1 MRQMKTA
8 FGHTTHDQALSVRK
22 APLGVCALFVAAL
35 SLVVAVLLSVF
46 LLATPTPASAEDG
59 LFAGGTGSETD
70 PYQIANA
77 DQLKNLADQVNAG
90 SAQYA
95 TAHYALTA
103 NIDLADSKFTSTN
116 ARIGY
121 ADNFKHASTHGF
133 RGTFD
138 GRGFTIRNLTL
149 DLSKLTF
156 TGSMY
161 TAGLFGA
168 TQDATIRN
176 LNLQSVTL
184 SETLP
189 STVVSD
195 KGADAALGCLV
206 GAAYG
211 STTIEK
217 CSVMGGSLYEGTVV
231 APTDNIK
238 TRLYAAGGL
247 VGDAY
252 TTDIGK
258 NASITNCSVDCTI
271 QTTGTYSSQSY
282 AGGIVGR
289 SRVNSNDGGWS
300 PAQVNSCA
308 FTGSIKADGYNAP
321 VIAGVRRGADGA
333 VATGTNI
340 STAVTFD
347 TCFYQAQLSM
357 NDGTRPNPLYNLTQS
372 NDVSNDYVY
381 DESGVYRWG
390 DDKQSGYYDDTTIVD
405 CKAKLDP
412 TGKTWR
418 QASKNGVPILVLNH
432 VSMEITLDEPLH
444 GRYYLSEVYSGLYE
458 GEVGVSPENPV
469 WSANVSVTTDGR
481 HFVTLA
487 PEAQEASVTFGPD
500 SNRQQASCVIPAPSD
515 VSVAVQRVNNNAGRV
530 VSLTAVIV
538 NGDAWGL
545 STDDF
550 TYEWFEGSEVSGVVV
565 STASSLDV
573 SSAPVGTKFTVKAT
587 LKANSALTFKATG
600 TAGGRTVFVNANTGS
615 DSAKGSSPD
624 DAVATIP
631 KAYELLDE
639 LGTVESNVIVIVGEY
654 NDSSFGLEQ
663 EDSKWNAFYK
673 PATITGYDAG
683 YPEASKGTNSLKDS
697 DARFNNYGRLAW
709 HNDEERGKFLY
720 ADTAIRDIVL
730 YGGGGKVG
738 YIYCQGHNLTMG
750 ENIKMYG
757 YSQASVDNFGLL
769 TDTSVPNFH
778 IVGGYY
784 DKADSETGQ
793 DPGDECT
800 ITVKSGC
807 YARILAG
814 NRNSKM
820 NAGSHNTLGSENN
833 NNYFKTK
840 IVVDIQQTSCGGYNC
855 DVGMLCGGQTD
866 GSVYA
871 ASEVVLNSGYVK
883 LFLGSSIGY
892 NRSTGDNRYPNNDF
906 VGLVRATVNGGTVD
920 QLYGGCLGRWSDKG
934 DKSIGI
940 DSHYRHSEAIRGGL
954 DPSDPD
960 ILITINGGTVGTNDA
975 TGAVFA
981 SGAGGTTGTAE
992 DPASVAVVVNGGTI
1006 KGSVYG
1012 GGDGKTTT
1020 GNADTACATAG
1031 TLYGTANVTVAGGTI
1046 TGSVYGGGA
1055 GTDAYLANADKHA
1068 LAQVIGDTTVSVT
1081 GGTVNGSVYGGG
1093 NGIER
1098 KDTPH
1103 MARVT
1108 GNTCVSVSG
1117 GQVGGSVYGG
1127 GARGTVGEGT
1137 VGGNGRLPYE
1147 VTSAGS
1153 TTVEVSGGTVAG
1165 SVFGGGEGFGQGDS
1179 NEALIKGAVFG
1190 TSTVKVYGGSIK
1202 DDVFGGGN
1210 ESRTYA
1216 PAVDGAATQ
1225 ATLVIVNSTNEGI
1238 AVLPETDAQDAGKVV
1253 SNGTEGARI
1262 VDNPGEEAAASR
1274 TVDLGGSVFGGG
1286 NRSKQSGSGQAND
1299 YTVYGDTEVFVK
1311 GSGVNFGGESG
1322 GVYGDGNVSKAF
1334 GTRHIT
1340 LIDFKNDASGADALK
1355 KFYSLQRADR
1365 AIMSN
1370 SKVYTLGALDRV
1382 NSLDSTKYAVNRVQL
1397 LKLYNGSTLQLDT
1410 VVNGL
1415 GSLWSDVETGR
1426 DFRTDDWKKEN
1437 HDGHKYKE
1445 LKAYRQAYETSASWK
1460 SAVSGTE
1467 YQALNTI
1474 IINNGK
1480 QLDVAYADD
1489 EQPETGKYGH
1499 VIGLFTLSLLT
1510 PEQNEGGAFVF
1521 AATGTD
1527 TQAVNP
1533 DSTGHF
1539 ACVTKEY
1546 EDGKEEEDDYLDL
1559 RTQQLNGNRIWY
1571 VEGHTYQYDLTI
1583 KGYTTGNTTV
1593 TAQAWLPVNE
1603 REDDDKGK
1611 DCYLQFDESKAITIE
1626 NTPELVGE
1634 GVTPGE
1640 KQAQLRMDVNTEAG
1654 GKWGGHYYFQNPGHG
1669 PDKQFGYNEKVNL
1682 IPVTFSLTLGQNMI
1696 AVNDGLVT
1704 FQLKDMNEDDDMNT
1718 YLFRV
1723 HIIIESPTSD
1733 GYALKHYGKIY
1744 GDVPY
1749 TTNDTITSKS
1759 AYTAEFI
1766 STYSPS
1772 AYSGKSWSIIPYWTA
1787 SAAKEYRGHGDEK
1800 YNSGSD
1806 YFEKGTKITMIDLT
1820 NGNSP
1825 QYYYYN
1831 CDSNIREI
1839 NLDDFNKVN
1848 GSSNFSSTKSGN
1860 TVIREK
1866 LVFIVDYENASIGGG
1881 RPNQYLM
1888 LKHTYNNGA
1897 NDILRYT
1904 EYHQDGTVANEHY
1917 APGVE
1922 QLVDLD
1928 SQFAYSAVDTSSINL
1943 KAMKAETT
1951 LDYLY
1956 DSYQFAYSFK
1966 LKDNIIDTRLNDNDF
1981 SLLLTPMSLDSFPL
1995 GMRFVVTDTDGNSV
2009 PVRYIQENGVRVVAD
2024 IEKPGTYLI
2033 EMQFSRYLNYGWYNK
2048 WYLQLRA
2055 DLFSAADGLY
2065 YKGTPG
2071 QVDSNRSAN
2080 AQFTNLT
2087 PYSPNIVY
2095 NLSVNS
2101 VVASG
2106 NNVTANLSA
2115 FKEAEQS
2122 QIIDLAATNGVVAFR
2137 QLKGNPSTLVNLTSE
2152 VQPQEGAILESKAN
2166 GKKSKTTTFTLTDTV
2181 PGPGT
2186 YEYTFFYGT
2195 TVETKTV
2202 TVG

>member
-1 MRQMKTA
+1 MRQMRIA
-8 FGHTTHDQALSVRK
+8 FGHTTHDQSLSVRK
-22 APLGVCALFVAAL
+22 APLGVRALFAAAF

-59 LFAGGTGSETD
+59 LFAGGTGSEAD

-90 SAQYA
+90 VDQYA
-95 TAHYALTA
+95 KAHYALTN
-103 NIDLADSKFTSTN
+103 NIDLIGSWFTSTN
-116 ARIGY
+116 TRIGY
-121 ADNFKHASTHGF
+121 ADGYNTAANHGF

-138 GRGFTIRNLTL
+138 GRGFTIKNVKL
-149 DLSKLTF
+149 DLSTLTSKN
-156 TGSMY
+156 GMY
-161 TAGLFGA
+161 VAGLFGA
-168 TQDATIRN
+168 THGATIKN
-176 LNLQSVTL
+176 LNLQTVTL
-184 SETLP
+184 SGELP
-189 STVVSD
+189 
-195 KGADAALGCLV
+195 GATSADVALGCLV
-206 GAAYG
+206 GAAFG
-211 STTIEK
+211 ATNIDQ
-217 CSVMGGSLYEGTVV
+217 CSVMNGTIEELTAVS
-231 APTDNIK
+231 TTTN
-238 TRLYAAGGL
+238 TQLYAAGGL

-252 TTDIGK
+252 TT
-258 NASITNCSVDCTI
+258 NANDCAKITNSSVDCVI
-271 QTTGTYSSQSY
+271 HTTGTHSSQSY
-282 AGGIVGR
+282 AGGILGR
-289 SRVNSNDGGWS
+289 SRVNKDAANWKS
-300 PAQVNSCA
+300 AQVNACV
-308 FTGSIKADGYNAP
+308 FTGSVVADGYNAP
-321 VIAGVRRGADGA
+321 VIAGVRRGNGNNAA
-333 VATGTNI
+333 AGTDI
-340 STAVTFD
+340 STAVTFG
-347 TCFYQAQLSM
+347 TCFYQATLST
-357 NDGTRPNPLYNLTQS
+357 NDGTSPNPQYNLTQS
-372 NDVSNDYVY
+372 DSVQQGYVY
-381 DESGVYRWG
+381 DASGVYCWG
-390 DDKQSGYYDDTTIVD
+390 DDKQSGYYDAADNISECQAALNV
-405 CKAKLDP
+405 A
-412 TGKTWR
+412 GVTWR
-418 QASKNGVPILVLNH
+418 QAFKNGRAILMLSRASVGIN
-432 VSMEITLDEPLH
+432 LDQPQH
-444 GRYYLSEVYSGLYE
+444 GYYYLSEGYYGLYE
-458 GEVGVSPENPV
+458 GETGDSLENPE
-469 WSANVSVTTDGR
+469 WSSNVKETDDGR

-487 PEAQEASVTFGPD
+487 PESQEVSVEFGYAD
-500 SNRQQASCVIPAPSD
+500 NRQQASCYIPAPRD
-515 VSVAVQRVNNNAGRV
+515 VSFAVQRKVDGADNV
-530 VSLTAVIV
+530 VALTAAII

-545 STDDF
+545 DTDDF
-550 TYEWFEGSEVSGVVV
+550 TYEWFKGSEASGDVI
-565 STASSLDV
+565 SRESSLDV
-573 SSAPVGTKFTVKAT
+573 SREPVGTKFTVKAT
-587 LKANSALTFKATG
+587 LKANSALTFQATG
-600 TAGGRTVFVNANTGS
+600 TAGGRTVFVDATRGN
-615 DSAKGSSPD
+615 DSAKGASPD

-639 LGTVESNVIVIVGEY
+639 YGTVESNVIVIVGEY

-663 EDSKWNAFYK
+663 EDRKWNAFYK

-709 HNDEERGKFLY
+709 YNNEERGKFLH

-730 YGGGGKVG
+730 YGGGGSGNVG

-769 TDTSVPNFH
+769 AETKVPNFH

-784 DKADSETGQ
+784 DKQDSATGPKQ
-793 DPGDECT
+793 GEKQQGECT

-814 NRNSKM
+814 SRNTKM
-820 NAGSHNTLGSENN
+820 NDGSHNTFGSETD
-833 NNYFKTK
+833 YFKVK
-840 IVVDIQQTSCGGYNC
+840 IVVDIQQTSRGGYNC

-871 ASEVVLNSGYVK
+871 VSDVVLNSGYVK

-892 NRSTGDNRYPNNDF
+892 NRSTNDDRYPNNDF
-906 VGLVRATVNGGTVD
+906 VGLVRATVNGGKVD
-920 QLYGGCLGRWSDKG
+920 QLYGGCLGRWSGNG

-940 DSHYRHSEAIRGGL
+940 DSHYRHSDAIRGGL
-954 DPSDPD
+954 DPWDPD
-960 ILITINGGTVGTNDA
+960 ILITINGGIVGTNDA

-1020 GNADTACATAG
+1020 GDANTACATAG
-1031 TLYGTANVTVAGGTI
+1031 TLYGTAKVTVASGTI

-1055 GTDAYLANADKHA
+1055 GTDAYLTNVDKRA

-1093 NGIER
+1093 NGIES

-1108 GNTCVSVSG
+1108 GNTSVSVSG

-1153 TTVEVSGGTVAG
+1153 TTVVVSGGTVAG

-1216 PAVDGAATQ
+1216 PAVDGTAAQ
-1225 ATLVIVNSTNEGI
+1225 ATLVIVNSTDEGI
-1238 AVLPETDAQDAGKVV
+1238 KVLPETNAQDAGKVV
-1253 SNGTEGARI
+1253 SNDTEGARI
-1262 VDNPGEEAAASR
+1262 VDDPGEGAAASR

-1311 GSGVNFGGESG
+1311 GSGINFGGESG

-1340 LIDFKNDASGADALK
+1340 LIDFKNDASGTGALK

-1415 GSLWSDVETGR
+1415 GSLWSDVETER
-1426 DFRTDDWKKEN
+1426 DFRADDWKKEDA
-1437 HDGHKYKE
+1437 DGHKYKE

-1467 YQALNTI
+1467 YQALNTV

-1603 REDDDKGK
+1603 REDDEKGK
-1611 DCYLQFDESKAITIE
+1611 DCYLQFDESKEITIQ

-1634 GVTPGE
+1634 GETPGE

-1682 IPVTFSLTLGQNMI
+1682 IPVTFSLTLGQNMV

-1723 HIIIESPTSD
+1723 HIIIENPTSD

-1848 GSSNFSSTKSGN
+1848 GSGNFSSTKSGN

-1866 LVFIVDYENASIGGG
+1866 LVFIVDYENASIGGD

-1904 EYHQDGTVANEHY
+1904 EYHQDGTVDKEHY

-1922 QLVDLD
+1922 QKIVYEYGKLTETGISDLELGPITKTTTLDFLYDVYSCDFTLTLNDIKNTRFEENDFSVIFWLKPDDNFPLGSTLRVTDGVGNQVETRYTRLWVDESERACVVTNIKDAGTYKISLQV
-1928 SQFAYSAVDTSSINL
+1928 SRYLEYGRFQKSGYYCVLRANVYSSSDGLYPFGRPGNVNIENDWLATEFTTSSIL
-1943 KAMKAETT
+1943 
-1951 LDYLY
+1951 
-1956 DSYQFAYSFK
+1956 
-1966 LKDNIIDTRLNDNDF
+1966 
-1981 SLLLTPMSLDSFPL
+1981 P
-1995 GMRFVVTDTDGNSV
+1995 
-2009 PVRYIQENGVRVVAD
+2009 
-2024 IEKPGTYLI
+2024 
-2033 EMQFSRYLNYGWYNK
+2033 
-2048 WYLQLRA
+2048 
-2055 DLFSAADGLY
+2055 
-2065 YKGTPG
+2065 
-2071 QVDSNRSAN
+2071 
-2080 AQFTNLT
+2080 
-2087 PYSPNIVY
+2087 SPVY
-2095 NLSVNS
+2095 NLKVDSITAADKTVTAKLY
-2101 VVASG
+2101 ASKKLQNGAEDLAPYNGLTVWRSLKG
-2106 NNVTANLSA
+2106 NAASAVNVTA
-2115 FKEAEQS
+2115 
-2122 QIIDLAATNGVVAFR
+2122 GVTPD
-2137 QLKGNPSTLVNLTSE
+2137 QG
-2152 VQPQEGAILESKAN
+2152 
-2166 GKKSKTTTFTLTDTV
+2166 KTTGTMDFTLTDTV
-2181 PGPGT
+2181 PSPGT
-2186 YEYTFFYGT
+2186 YEYTFLYGT
-2195 TVETKTV
+2195 TFETKTV

>member
-1 MRQMKTA
+1 MKTA
-8 FGHTTHDQALSVRK
+8 FGHTTHDQVLSIRAQ
-22 APLGVCALFVAAL
+22 APLGACALFAAAL

-46 LLATPTPASAEDG
+46 LLATPISASAEDG
-59 LFAGGTGSETD
+59 LFAGGTGTETD

-95 TAHYALTA
+95 TAHYALTG
-103 NIDLADSKFTSTN
+103 NIDLAGSRFSSANT
-116 ARIGY
+116 RIGY
-121 ADNFKHASTHGF
+121 ADSFRDASNHGF

-138 GRGFTIRNLTL
+138 GGGFTIKNVKL
-149 DLSKLTF
+149 DLSTLTSKN
-156 TGSMY
+156 GMY

-168 TQDATIRN
+168 TQGATIKN
-176 LNLQSVTL
+176 LNLQTVTL
-184 SETLP
+184 SGTLSEAP
-189 STVVSD
+189 SVDV
-195 KGADAALGCLV
+195 ALGCLV
-206 GAAYG
+206 GAAFG
-211 STTIEK
+211 STNIDQ
-217 CSVMGGSLYEGTVV
+217 CSVMNGMIEELTPAGT
-231 APTDNIK
+231 TTN

-252 TTDIGK
+252 TTGSGA

-289 SRVNSNDGGWS
+289 SRVNSNEGGWL
-300 PAQVNSCA
+300 PVQVNSCA
-308 FTGSIKADGYNAP
+308 FAGSIKADGYNAP
-321 VIAGVRRGADGA
+321 VIAGVRRGAGTNA
-333 VATGTNI
+333 ATGTNI
-340 STAVTFD
+340 STAVTFNM
-347 TCFYQAQLSM
+347 CFYQAKLSM
-357 NDGTRPNPLYNLTQS
+357 NDGTMPNSVYNLTQS
-372 NDVSNDYVY
+372 DDVSQGFVY
-381 DESGVYRWG
+381 DEAGAYRWG
-390 DDKQSGYYDDTTIVD
+390 DDKLSGSYSAANIAD
-405 CKAKLDP
+405 CKATLDP
-412 TGKTWR
+412 GGVTWR

-432 VSMEITLDEPLH
+432 VSVGITLDEPLH
-444 GRYYLSEVYSGLYE
+444 GRYYLSEGYFGVYE
-458 GEVGVSPENPV
+458 GETGASLENPA
-469 WSANVSVTTDGR
+469 WSTNVNVTAEGR

-487 PEAQEASVTFGPD
+487 PDAQEASVAFG

-515 VSVAVQRVNNNAGRV
+515 VFVAVQRVNNNAGRV
-530 VSLTAVIV
+530 VSLSAVIV

-545 STDDF
+545 NTDDF
-550 TYEWFEGSEVSGVVV
+550 TYEWFEGSIASGGVI
-565 STASSLDV
+565 STESSLDV
-573 SSAPVGTKFTVKAT
+573 SSAPVGAKFTVKAT
-587 LKANSALTFKATG
+587 LVANNALTFQATG
-600 TAGGRTVFVNANTGS
+600 AAGGRTVFVDANAGDDN
-615 DSAKGSSPD
+615 AKGTSPD
-624 DAVATIP
+624 TAVRTIP
-631 KAYELLDE
+631 RAYELLDE
-639 LGTVESNVIVIVGEY
+639 HGTVESNVIVIVGEY

-663 EDSKWNAFYK
+663 QNGKPNAFYK

-683 YPEASKGTNSLKDS
+683 YPEASKGTNSLSGD
-697 DARFNNYGRLAW
+697 DARFNDYGRLTW
-709 HNDEERGKFLY
+709 HNDEARGKFLY

-730 YGGGGKVG
+730 YGGGGNVG
-738 YIYCQGHNLTMG
+738 YIYCQGHNLTMD

-757 YSQASVDNFGLL
+757 YSQASTDNFGLL
-769 TDTSVPNFH
+769 AGTNVPNFH
-778 IVGGYY
+778 LVGGYY
-784 DKADSETGQ
+784 DKQDSATGQ
-793 DPGDECT
+793 KQGDECT

-814 NRNSKM
+814 NRNTKM
-820 NAGSHNTLGSENN
+820 NDGSHNTLGSETD
-833 NNYFKTK
+833 YFKSK
-840 IVVDIQQTSCGGYNC
+840 IVVDIQQPSRGGYNC

-866 GSVYA
+866 GSVFA
-871 ASEVVLNSGYVK
+871 VSDVELNSGYVK

-892 NRSTGDNRYPNNDF
+892 NRSTGDERYSNNDF
-906 VGLVRATVNGGTVD
+906 VGLVRATVNGGTVE
-920 QLYGGCLGRWSDKG
+920 QLYGGCLGRWSNSSSASKDL
-934 DKSIGI
+934 GI
-940 DSHYRHSEAIRGGL
+940 DSHYRHSDAIRKKEGL
-954 DPSDPD
+954 DASQPD
-960 ILITINGGTVGTNDA
+960 ILITINGGTVGTSDA

-992 DPASVAVVVNGGTI
+992 DPASVAVAVNGGTI
-1006 KGSVYG
+1006 NGSVYG

-1020 GNADTACATAG
+1020 GNATTACATAG
-1031 TLYGTANVTVAGGTI
+1031 MLYGSASVSVADGTV

-1055 GTDAYLANADKHA
+1055 GTDAYLTNVDKRA
-1068 LAQVIGDTTVSVT
+1068 LAQVIGDTEVSVT
-1081 GGTVNGSVYGGG
+1081 GGIVNGSVYGGG
-1093 NGIER
+1093 NGIES
-1098 KDTPH
+1098 KDAPH

-1108 GNTCVSVSG
+1108 GNTYVSVSG

-1153 TTVEVSGGTVAG
+1153 TTVVVSGGAVAG
-1165 SVFGGGEGFGQGDS
+1165 SVFGGGEGFGQGDTDQ
-1179 NEALIKGAVFG
+1179 ALIKGAVFG

-1216 PAVDGAATQ
+1216 PAVDGTATQ
-1225 ATLVIVNSTNEGI
+1225 ATLVIVNSTDEGI

-1253 SNGTEGARI
+1253 SNDTEAARI
-1262 VDNPGEEAAASR
+1262 VDDLCDLGEGAAASR

-1299 YTVYGDTEVFVK
+1299 YTVYGNTEVFVK
-1311 GSGVNFGGESG
+1311 GSGVSFGGESG

-1340 LIDFKNDASGADALK
+1340 LIDFKNDAPDADPLK
-1355 KFYSLQRADR
+1355 MFYSLQRADR

-1415 GSLWSDVETGR
+1415 GSLWSDVETER
-1426 DFRTDDWKKEN
+1426 DFRKDDWMEKK
-1437 HDGHKYKE
+1437 DASGHKVKE
-1445 LKAYRQAYETSASWK
+1445 LDQYRQAYEQGTLWTSLAT
-1460 SAVSGTE
+1460 GTAF
-1467 YQALNTI
+1467 QALNTV

-1510 PEQNEGGAFVF
+1510 PGENEGGAFVF

-1527 TQAVNP
+1527 TQAFNP

-1546 EDGKEEEDDYLDL
+1546 EDGEEEDDYLDL

-1603 REDDDKGK
+1603 REDDENGK
-1611 DCYLQFDESKAITIE
+1611 DCYLQFDSRKDIAIE

-1640 KQAQLRMDVNTEAG
+1640 KQAQLRMDVNTNAG
-1654 GKWGGHYYFQNPGHG
+1654 ESLGGYYYFQNPGRA
-1669 PDKQFGYNEKVNL
+1669 PDDRFRYDENEKL
-1682 IPVTFSLTLGQNMI
+1682 IPVTFSLTLGQNMT

-1704 FQLKDMNEDDDMNT
+1704 FQLRDMNEDEDMNT

-1749 TTNDTITSKS
+1749 TTTDTITSKS

-1772 AYSGKSWSIIPYWTA
+1772 AYSGKSWSIIPYWDGNIA
-1787 SAAKEYRGHGDEK
+1787 EHSAGQTSQGPDWYSRFSPGL
-1800 YNSGSD
+1800 
-1806 YFEKGTKITMIDLT
+1806 KITMIDLT
-1820 NGNSP
+1820 NANNP
-1825 QYYYYN
+1825 QYYYHE
-1831 CDSNIREI
+1831 CEGETEI
-1839 NLDDFNKVN
+1839 NLDSFDKVN
-1848 GSSNFSSTKSGN
+1848 GSGKFSDTKSGN

-1866 LVFIVDYENASIGGG
+1866 LVFIVDYENAENK
-1881 RPNQYLM
+1881 PEHTQKFLM

-1904 EYHQDGTVANEHY
+1904 EYNQDGSVFNEHY

-1922 QLVDLD
+1922 QQIEYESSTTGFSKASLTAGPRV
-1928 SQFAYSAVDTSSINL
+1928 TS
-1943 KAMKAETT
+1943 

-1956 DSYQFAYSFK
+1956 DVYHF
-1966 LKDNIIDTRLNDNDF
+1966 DF
-1981 SLLLTPMSLDSFPL
+1981 SLKLNDAVKNTRFEENEFSVILWLERAKNLPL
-1995 GMRFVVTDTDGNSV
+1995 GTSIIVTDASGRPIDSRY
-2009 PVRYIQENGVRVVAD
+2009 VRMNMSNDEERAGIVANIKEAGD
-2024 IEKPGTYLI
+2024 YHIAL
-2033 EMQFSRYLNYGWYNK
+2033 QVSRYLTYGRFSSVWGAT
-2048 WYLQLRA
+2048 LRA
-2055 DLFSAADGLY
+2055 NVYSSSNGLY
-2065 YKGTPG
+2065 PYGNVGKVNIGESSWIG
-2071 QVDSNRSAN
+2071 QWTDMNPK
-2080 AQFTNLT
+2080 L
-2087 PYSPNIVY
+2087 PSPVY
-2095 NLSVNS
+2095 NLKVDSITAADKTVTAQLF
-2101 VVASG
+2101 ASKKVQNEAEDLAPYNGLTVWRSLKG
-2106 NNVTANLSA
+2106 NAASAVNVTAGVTPA
-2115 FKEAEQS
+2115 QGK
-2122 QIIDLAATNGVVAFR
+2122 ATG
-2137 QLKGNPSTLVNLTSE
+2137 TMD
-2152 VQPQEGAILESKAN
+2152 
-2166 GKKSKTTTFTLTDTV
+2166 FTLTDTV